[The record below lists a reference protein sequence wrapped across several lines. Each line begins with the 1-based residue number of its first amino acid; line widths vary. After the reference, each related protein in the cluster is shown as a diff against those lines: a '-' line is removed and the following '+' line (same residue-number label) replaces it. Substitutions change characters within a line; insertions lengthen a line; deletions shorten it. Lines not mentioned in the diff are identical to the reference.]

1 MDTDYLIDG
10 PYYKVISLTL
20 DKITNQPEY
29 RLFES
34 KELYPYEAYDDHMHQ
49 KVILEYMNW
58 KKNTSKTKA
67 YRDMNR
73 KVNIFIQN
81 RRRDGLG
88 GIDYEYQK
96 DRNELFA
103 FWQIEIKHIEA
114 ASIEVSDLNKGFI
127 TNRVFPYVFCETKR
141 EMIDVLNKYLSS
153 DRYKDIYDKFASVD
167 WKSGMYFEMYLGPI
181 IRLHSFHAKNIER
194 FNIL

>member
-20 DKITNQPEY
+20 NKITNQLEY

-34 KELYPYEAYDDHMHQ
+34 KELYLHETYDDHMGQ

-81 RRRDGLG
+81 RRRDGHG
-88 GIDYEYQK
+88 GIDFEYQK

-114 ASIEVSDLNKGFI
+114 ASIEVSDLNKSFI
-127 TNRVFPYVFCETKR
+127 TNRVFPYIFCETKQ

-153 DRYKDIYDKFASVD
+153 DQYKDIYDKFASVD